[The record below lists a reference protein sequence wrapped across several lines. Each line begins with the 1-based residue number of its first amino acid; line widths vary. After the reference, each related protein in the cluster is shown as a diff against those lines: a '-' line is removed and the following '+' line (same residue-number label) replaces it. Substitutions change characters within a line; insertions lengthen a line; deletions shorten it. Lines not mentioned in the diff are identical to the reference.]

1 MSNFVK
7 KVGIY
12 GGTFDPIHN
21 GHLRVIVELLSK
33 KIVDQIILIPAG
45 EPRLR
50 IEAPIADGQTRL
62 EMCGLAI
69 KDLPVELIEKVSVS
83 DIEIKRSGPTYAIE
97 TVEELIS
104 STKSELSERTDVELF
119 WIIGSD
125 AYANIDKW
133 HRADELKEMV
143 SFIVI
148 DRPGTDPNDGL
159 DIDALDLSATQIRND
174 IGANKEIHGVSPSV
188 RKFIVERKLY
198 AGK

>member
-148 DRPGTDPNDGL
+148 DRPGADPNDGL

-174 IGANKEIHGVSPSV
+174 IVANNEIHGVSPSV
-188 RKFIVERKLY
+188 RKFIAERKLY

>member
-97 TVEELIS
+97 TVEELVS

>member
-7 KVGIY
+7 KLGIY

-97 TVEELIS
+97 TVQELIS

-174 IGANKEIHGVSPSV
+174 IVANNEIHGVSPSV

>member
-148 DRPGTDPNDGL
+148 DRPGADPNDGL

>member
-97 TVEELIS
+97 TVEELVS

-148 DRPGTDPNDGL
+148 DRPGADPNDGL

>member
-174 IGANKEIHGVSPSV
+174 IGANNEIHGVSPSV
-188 RKFIVERKLY
+188 RKFIAERKLY